1 MGDSFDFLAGSGSA
15 FWMDPPIF
23 GTVGPSTNDLMA
35 IWSAILTSFLAA
47 FLASVGFC
55 AMKASVIGALD
66 TGLGRGSCST
76 EVISEL
82 RGFET
87 GFGGSSSIC

>member
-1 MGDSFDFLAGSGSA
+1 MNHTQLFISICID
-15 FWMDPPIF
+15 
-23 GTVGPSTNDLMA
+23 TVP
-35 IWSAILTSFLAA
+35 
-47 FLASVGFC
+47 VGFC

-82 RGFET
+82 KLKQNK
-87 GFGGSSSIC
+87 GSIEPR

>member
-1 MGDSFDFLAGSGSA
+1 
-15 FWMDPPIF
+15 
-23 GTVGPSTNDLMA
+23 MA

-47 FLASVGFC
+47 FLASVKMMQNGAKRELKEVIQLSISISIDAVPVGFC

-82 RGFET
+82 KLKQNK
-87 GFGGSSSIC
+87 GSITKPR